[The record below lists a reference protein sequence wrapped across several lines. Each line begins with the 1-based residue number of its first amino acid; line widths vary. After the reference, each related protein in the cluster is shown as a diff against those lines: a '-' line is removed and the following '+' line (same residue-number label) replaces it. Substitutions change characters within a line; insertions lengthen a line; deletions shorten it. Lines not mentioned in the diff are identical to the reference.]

1 MYYRILTDFVL
12 VWRTAHEAKGE
23 DVRGETS
30 CVELRR
36 QYHCAAYNL
45 LIAVLSSTQTDAK
58 FYTAFLFKEDEAKV
72 PYQYIIL
79 IHKWIGM

>member
-1 MYYRILTDFVL
+1 M
-12 VWRTAHEAKGE
+12 
-23 DVRGETS
+23 
-30 CVELRR
+30 ELRR

-72 PYQYIIL
+72 CLRFICESICLPSNLPFSLQKL
-79 IHKWIGM
+79 PVVSSVKEEGEKS